1 MEYFEN
7 ELCVTYKELT
17 SGDDPVIN
25 YNTLRAYITKGKI
38 RTAQRGGGEGSYA
51 LIIYSSLPEKYK
63 VRFVAKYGDPE
74 QILKQQRMRDRVKT
88 DDKARSFYEDYRY
101 EMNGVE
107 TGLSDKLKAEYTLNA
122 SVLNALI
129 YDLEDKTTS
138 RKMLGNSLA
147 TLWENVSFPSDV
159 PGFPA
164 GYDGIYRVSS
174 HS

>member
-1 MEYFEN
+1 MEYFNN
-7 ELCVTYKELT
+7 ELCVTYEELT
-17 SGDDPVIN
+17 SGDDPVIKF
-25 YNTLRAYITKGKI
+25 YTLSSNITRKRI

-88 DDKARSFYEDYRY
+88 DDKARAFYEDYRY

-107 TGLSDKLKAEYTLNA
+107 TSLSDKLKAEYTLNA

-129 YDLEDKTTS
+129 YDL
-138 RKMLGNSLA
+138 SL
-147 TLWENVSFPSDV
+147 
-159 PGFPA
+159 
-164 GYDGIYRVSS
+164 I
-174 HS
+174 HI